1 MAEKVE
7 HDGAVVTGAGLAAY
21 CPSCREALTMLDRDG
36 GEVLVHLRVRR
47 GEKDGDLFLAPS
59 AEGGR
64 RTSTLDLGEDDA
76 VDAVLCPHCGAS
88 LVDGQRRCA
97 ACGGPR
103 ARVLVAGV
111 KQPRLS
117 AFCVTGG
124 NVNALVEGAAG
135 ARPARSRPRRSD
147 RPPREERHRMP
158 EQDAVLRAR
167 NFSEVTYGFDRELAM
182 AEAARCLSCKKPKC
196 IDGCPVNV
204 DIPAFIA
211 QIKEGDFLLAA
222 RTIKQKNSLPA
233 ICGRVCPQDQ
243 QCEEVCVLAKKEG
256 AVAIGAL
263 ERFVADFERGTDA
276 VTLPERAPR
285 TGHRVAVVGSGP
297 AGLTLAADLVLL
309 GHGVTV
315 FEALHKPGGVL
326 AYGIPEFRLP
336 KDVVEAEIAYL
347 RRLGVKFEIDAVVGR
362 LFDLEDLFAEGYDAV
377 YLATG
382 AGLPIFLG
390 LPGENLCNV
399 VSANE
404 YLTRVN
410 LMKAYLFPDYD
421 TPAPKGTRVAVLGGG
436 NVAMDCARTAL
447 RMGSREV
454 TVVYRRTRDEMPARS
469 EEIVHAEQEG
479 VHFRYL
485 TSPVRYIGDEQGWVR
500 QLECVPMKLGQP
512 DASGRPRP
520 IPVTGASFLLD
531 VDMVLVAIGA
541 GPNPTLFAGCA
552 GLERSERGYIRT
564 FSDAGRT
571 SLPRV
576 WAGGDIVTGSA
587 TVILAMGAAR
597 MAAADIH
604 AYVSDGATDWPAPA
618 GSAA

>member
-1 MAEKVE
+1 MAERVE

-21 CPSCREALTMLDRDG
+21 CPSCREALTVLGPSGRD
-36 GEVLVHLRVRR
+36 VSLHLTVRY
-47 GEKDGDLFLAPS
+47 GDETGDLFLAPS

-64 RTSTLDLGEDDA
+64 RSGSVHLCRKTAPDD
-76 VDAVLCPHCGAS
+76 VLCPHCGAS
-88 LVDGQRRCA
+88 LVDGQRRCR

-111 KQPRLS
+111 RQARLS
-117 AFCVTGG
+117 AFCVTAGS
-124 NVNALVEGAAG
+124 VSALSGEATPK
-135 ARPARSRPRRSD
+135 PAE
-147 RPPREERHRMP
+147 RESRHRMP
-158 EQDAVLRAR
+158 ERDAVLRAR
-167 NFSEVTYGFDRELAM
+167 DFAEVTYGFDHGLAV

-196 IDGCPVNV
+196 VEGCPVNV

-211 QIKEGDFLLAA
+211 QIKEGDFVGAA
-222 RTIKQKNSLPA
+222 RTIKKRNALPA

-243 QCEEVCVLAKKEG
+243 QCEELCTLRKKEG
-256 AVAIGAL
+256 SVAIGAL

-276 VTLPERAPR
+276 VAIPPRAPH
-285 TGHRVAVVGSGP
+285 TGKRVAVVGSGP
-297 AGLTLAADLVLL
+297 AGLTLAADLVQL

-315 FEALHKPGGVL
+315 YEALHKLGGVL

-336 KDVVEAEIAYL
+336 KEVVEAEVSYL
-347 RRLGVKFEIDAVVGR
+347 RHLGVRFEVDAVIGK
-362 LFDLEDLFAEGYDAV
+362 LYGLDDLFAEGYDAV

-421 TPAPKGTRVAVLGGG
+421 TPAPKGTSVAVVGGG

-447 RMGSREV
+447 RMGSRDV
-454 TVVYRRTRDEMPARS
+454 TVVYRRTRGEMPARA

-479 VHFRYL
+479 VTFRYL
-485 TSPVRYIGDEQGWVR
+485 TSPVRYVGDEQGWVR
-500 QLECVPMKLGQP
+500 QLECVTMKLGAP

-520 IPVTGASFLLD
+520 IPIAGSAYLLN
-531 VDMVLVAIGA
+531 VDLVLVAVGA
-541 GPNPTLFAGCA
+541 GPNPTLFSGCE

-564 FSDAGRT
+564 FDDAGRT

-597 MAAADIH
+597 LAARDIH
-604 AYVSDGATDWPAPA
+604 AYLTAGQTEWPTSGGRPA
-618 GSAA
+618 

>member
-1 MAEKVE
+1 MTEQVE

-21 CPSCREALTMLDRDG
+21 CPSCRAALTMLG
-36 GEVLVHLRVRR
+36 SSEGEVVVHLRVRC
-47 GEKDGDLFLAPS
+47 GERCGDLYLAPS
-59 AEGGR
+59 TEGGR
-64 RTSTLDLGEDDA
+64 RTTTLEICEDRA
-76 VDAVLCPHCGAS
+76 VEEILCPHCGAS
-88 LVDGQRRCA
+88 LVDGQRRCR
-97 ACGGPR
+97 ACDGPR

-111 KQPRLS
+111 RQARLS
-117 AFCVTGG
+117 SFCVSGG
-124 NVNALVEGAAG
+124 SVSALAG
-135 ARPARSRPRRSD
+135 EPAEKL
-147 RPPREERHRMP
+147 PRESRHKMP
-158 EQDAVLRAR
+158 EQDAVLRGR
-167 NFSEVTYGFDRELAM
+167 SFTEVTYGFDHEMAV

-196 IDGCPVNV
+196 VDGCPVSV

-211 QIKEGDFLLAA
+211 QVKESDFVGAA
-222 RTIKQKNSLPA
+222 RTIKQRNALPA

-243 QCEEVCVLAKKEG
+243 QCEELCLLRKKEG
-256 AVAIGAL
+256 AVAVGAL
-263 ERFVADFERGTDA
+263 ERFAADFERGTDA

-285 TGHRVAVVGSGP
+285 TGRRIAVVGSGP
-297 AGLTLAADLVLL
+297 AGLTLAADLVQL

-315 FEALHKPGGVL
+315 FEALHKLGGVL

-336 KDVVEAEIAYL
+336 KDVVESEIAYL
-347 RRLGVKFEIDAVVGR
+347 RHLGVKFEVNAVIGK
-362 LFDLEDLFAEGYDAV
+362 LFELAELFEQGYDAV

-382 AGLPIFLG
+382 AGLPVFLG
-390 LPGENLCNV
+390 LPGENLRNI

-421 TPAPKGTRVAVLGGG
+421 TPAPKGARVAVLGGG

-454 TVVYRRTRDEMPARS
+454 TVVYRRTRDEMPART

-479 VHFRYL
+479 IQFRYL
-485 TSPVRYIGDEQGWVR
+485 TSPVRYVGDDQGWVR
-500 QLECVPMKLGQP
+500 QLECVPMTLGKP

-520 IPVTGASFLLD
+520 IPMAGSTYLMD
-531 VDMVLVAIGA
+531 VDLVLVAIGA
-541 GPNPTLFAGCA
+541 GPNPTLFEGCE
-552 GLERSERGYIRT
+552 GLERGSRGYIRT
-564 FSDAGRT
+564 FNDAGRT

-597 MAAADIH
+597 LAAADIH
-604 AYVSDGATDWPAPA
+604 GYLSDGDGGWPSA
-618 GSAA
+618 GGAAA

>member
-1 MAEKVE
+1 VSALADEP
-7 HDGAVVTGAGLAAY
+7 AGPAA
-21 CPSCREALTMLDRDG
+21 RE
-36 GEVLVHLRVRR
+36 
-47 GEKDGDLFLAPS
+47 
-59 AEGGR
+59 
-64 RTSTLDLGEDDA
+64 
-76 VDAVLCPHCGAS
+76 
-88 LVDGQRRCA
+88 
-97 ACGGPR
+97 
-103 ARVLVAGV
+103 
-111 KQPRLS
+111 
-117 AFCVTGG
+117 
-124 NVNALVEGAAG
+124 
-135 ARPARSRPRRSD
+135 SR
-147 RPPREERHRMP
+147 HKMP
-158 EQDAVLRAR
+158 ERDAVLRAR
-167 NFSEVTYGFDRELAM
+167 DFSEVTYGFDHELAV
-182 AEAARCLSCKKPKC
+182 AEASRCLSCKKPKC

-211 QIKEGDFLLAA
+211 QVKEGDFVGAA
-222 RTIKQKNSLPA
+222 RTIKQRNSLPA

-243 QCEEVCVLAKKEG
+243 QCEELCVLRKKDG

-276 VTLPERAPR
+276 VTIPQRAPR
-285 TGHRVAVVGSGP
+285 TGTRVAVVGSGP
-297 AGLTLAADLVLL
+297 AGLTMAADLVQL

-315 FEALHKPGGVL
+315 FEALHKLGGVL

-336 KDVVEAEIAYL
+336 KAVVEAEVSYL
-347 RRLGVKFEIDAVVGR
+347 RHLGVRFEVDAVVGK
-362 LFDLEDLFAEGYDAV
+362 LYELDDLFAEGYDAV

-390 LPGENLCNV
+390 LPGENLRNI

-421 TPAPKGTRVAVLGGG
+421 TPAPRGTSVAVLGGG

-454 TVVYRRTRDEMPARS
+454 TIVYRRTREEMPART

-479 VHFRYL
+479 VTFRYL

-500 QLECVPMKLGQP
+500 QLECVPMKLGKP

-520 IPVTGASFLLD
+520 IPIAGSTYLLN
-531 VDMVLVAIGA
+531 VDLVLVAVGA
-541 GPNPTLFAGCA
+541 GPNPTLFSGCE

-564 FSDAGRT
+564 FNDAGRT
-571 SLPRV
+571 SLPKV

-597 MAAADIH
+597 VAAADIH
-604 AYVSDGATDWPAPA
+604 TYLSDGQTDWPAAAARPA
-618 GSAA
+618 

>member
-1 MAEKVE
+1 VAQPVE

-21 CPSCREALTMLDRDG
+21 CPSCRAALTMLDPDDG
-36 GEVLVHLRVRR
+36 GVVVHLRIRSGER
-47 GEKDGDLFLAPS
+47 GGDLFLAPS
-59 AEGGR
+59 AGGGR
-64 RTSTLDLGEDDA
+64 RTSTLELGEDET
-76 VDAVLCPHCGAS
+76 VEGVECPHCGAS
-88 LVDGQRRCA
+88 LVDGQRRCG
-97 ACGGPR
+97 ACDGPR

-111 KQPRLS
+111 RQARLS
-117 AFCVTGG
+117 SFCVSGG
-124 NVNALVEGAAG
+124 NVSALTGGPPEKLP
-135 ARPARSRPRRSD
+135 RQSR
-147 RPPREERHRMP
+147 HKMP

-196 IDGCPVNV
+196 IEGCPVNV
-204 DIPAFIA
+204 DIPGFIA
-211 QIKEGDFLLAA
+211 QVKQGDFVGAA
-222 RTIKQKNSLPA
+222 RTIKQRNALPA

-243 QCEEVCVLAKKEG
+243 QCEELCVLGKKEG

-263 ERFVADFERGTDA
+263 ERFVADFERATDA
-276 VTLPERAPR
+276 VSLPERAPR
-285 TGHRVAVVGSGP
+285 TGRRIAVVGSGP

-336 KDVVEAEIAYL
+336 KDVVDAEIAYL
-347 RRLGVKFEIDAVVGR
+347 RHLGVKFEVNSVVGR
-362 LFDLEDLFAEGYDAV
+362 LLGVEDLFTEGYDAV
-377 YLATG
+377 YIATG
-382 AGLPIFLG
+382 AGLPVFLG
-390 LPGENLCNV
+390 IPGENLCNI

-454 TVVYRRTRDEMPARS
+454 TVVYRRTRDEMPARA
-469 EEIVHAEQEG
+469 EEIVHAEHEG
-479 VHFRYL
+479 VEFRYL

-500 QLECVPMKLGQP
+500 QMECVPMKLGRP

-520 IPVTGASFLLD
+520 IPISGAAYLLD

-552 GLERSERGYIRT
+552 GLERSQRGYIRT
-564 FSDAGRT
+564 FNDAGRT

-597 MAAADIH
+597 LAAADIH
-604 AYVSDGATDWPAPA
+604 DYLSGGSTGWPATA

>member
-1 MAEKVE
+1 MAEQIE

-21 CPSCREALTMLDRDG
+21 CPSCRAALTVLDPAQR
-36 GEVLVHLRVRR
+36 EVSVHLRVRC
-47 GEKDGDLFLAPS
+47 GSKDGDLYLAPS

-64 RTSTLDLGEDDA
+64 RSTTLELCEGNA
-76 VDAVLCPHCGAS
+76 VQDVLCPHCGTS
-88 LVDGQRRCA
+88 LVDGQRRCR
-97 ACGGPR
+97 ACDGPR
-103 ARVLVAGV
+103 VRVFVAGV
-111 KQPRLS
+111 RQARLS
-117 AFCVTGG
+117 AFCVTDGA
-124 NVNALVEGAAG
+124 VSALSGAPPE
-135 ARPARSRPRRSD
+135 RPARESR
-147 RPPREERHRMP
+147 HKMP
-158 EQDAVLRAR
+158 EQDAVLRSR
-167 NFSEVTYGFDRELAM
+167 NFSEVTYGFDHELAV

-211 QIKEGDFLLAA
+211 QVKAGEFVDAA
-222 RTIKQKNSLPA
+222 RTIKQRNSLPA

-243 QCEEVCVLAKKEG
+243 QCEELCLLRKKEG
-256 AVAIGAL
+256 SVAIGAL

-276 VTLPERAPR
+276 VTIPKPVEK
-285 TGHRVAVVGSGP
+285 TGKRIAVVGSGP
-297 AGLTLAADLVLL
+297 AGLTLAADMVLY
-309 GHGVTV
+309 GHAVTV

-336 KDVVEAEIAYL
+336 KGVVEAEIAYL
-347 RRLGVKFEIDAVVGR
+347 RHLGVRFEVDAVVGK
-362 LFDLEDLFAEGYDAV
+362 LYELKDLFAEGYDAV

-382 AGLPIFLG
+382 AGLPVFLG
-390 LPGENLCNV
+390 LPGENLCNI

-421 TPAPKGTRVAVLGGG
+421 TPAPRGTRVAVLGGG

-454 TVVYRRTRDEMPARS
+454 NVVYRRTREEMPART

-479 VHFRYL
+479 VQFRYL
-485 TSPVRYIGDEQGWVR
+485 TSPVRYIGDDQGWVR
-500 QLECVPMKLGQP
+500 QLECVPMKLGKP

-520 IPVTGASFLLD
+520 IPITGSTYLLN
-531 VDMVLVAIGA
+531 VDLVLVAIGA
-541 GPNPTLFAGCA
+541 GPNPTLFDGCE

-564 FSDAGRT
+564 FNDAGRT
-571 SLPRV
+571 SVPSV

-597 MAAADIH
+597 LAAADIH
-604 AYVSDGATDWPAPA
+604 AYLSNGQSAWPGTGAADGAA
-618 GSAA
+618 S

>member
-1 MAEKVE
+1 MAQAVE

-21 CPSCREALTMLDRDG
+21 CPSCREALTMLDPDDG
-36 GEVLVHLRVRR
+36 GVVVHLRIRS
-47 GEKDGDLFLAPS
+47 GERAGDLFLAPS
-59 AEGGR
+59 AGGGR
-64 RTSTLDLGEDDA
+64 RTSTLELGEDET
-76 VDAVLCPHCGAS
+76 VEGIECPHCGAS

-97 ACGGPR
+97 ACDGPR

-111 KQPRLS
+111 RQARLS
-117 AFCVTGG
+117 SFCVSGG
-124 NVNALVEGAAG
+124 NVSALTGGPPEKLPRQ
-135 ARPARSRPRRSD
+135 AR
-147 RPPREERHRMP
+147 HKMP

-196 IDGCPVNV
+196 IEGCPVNV
-204 DIPAFIA
+204 DIPGFIA
-211 QIKEGDFLLAA
+211 QIKQGDFVGAA
-222 RTIKQKNSLPA
+222 RTIKQRNALPA

-243 QCEEVCVLAKKEG
+243 QCEELCVLGKKEG

-263 ERFVADFERGTDA
+263 ERFVADFERATDA
-276 VTLPERAPR
+276 VSLPERAPK
-285 TGHRVAVVGSGP
+285 TGRRVAVVGSGP

-336 KDVVEAEIAYL
+336 KDVVDAEIAYL
-347 RRLGVKFEIDAVVGR
+347 RHLGVKFEVNSVVGK
-362 LFDLEDLFAEGYDAV
+362 LLGIEDLFTEGYDAA
-377 YLATG
+377 YIATG
-382 AGLPIFLG
+382 AGLPVFLG
-390 LPGENLCNV
+390 LPGENLCNI

-454 TVVYRRTRDEMPARS
+454 TVVYRRTRDEMPART
-469 EEIVHAEQEG
+469 EEIVHAEHEG
-479 VHFRYL
+479 VEFRYL
-485 TSPVRYIGDEQGWVR
+485 TSPVRYVGDEQGWVR
-500 QLECVPMKLGQP
+500 QMECVPMKLGRP

-520 IPVTGASFLLD
+520 IPISGAAYLLD

-552 GLERSERGYIRT
+552 GLERGERGYIRT
-564 FSDAGRT
+564 YNEAGRT

-597 MAAADIH
+597 LAAADIH
-604 AYVSDGATDWPAPA
+604 AYLSDGSTGWPATA